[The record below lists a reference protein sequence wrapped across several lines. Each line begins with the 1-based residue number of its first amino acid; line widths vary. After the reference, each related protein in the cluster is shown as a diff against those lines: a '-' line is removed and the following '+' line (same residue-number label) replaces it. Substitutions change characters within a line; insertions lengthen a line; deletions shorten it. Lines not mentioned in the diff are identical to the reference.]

1 MPRASTAG
9 QQARGPRVLDFTPMN
24 ELQLRFCDG
33 EQPDLVLGAGVHALG
48 RLPTGLG
55 PVEREQ
61 PWLLQICSDRRG
73 IWLTVADDLRG
84 VHVNGRPVQH
94 VALLRAGDSIH
105 VDGGELLLT
114 AAYQPRAL
122 PADVATPRDSIA
134 NLRLSLR
141 GIGGQHHGRSIS
153 LERPLRLGRAA
164 DADIRIE
171 GTGIAE
177 RHALIECV
185 NGVVVLRDANAGVLL
200 NGHRVRE
207 AVLQAGDQI
216 VFDVQHRFVLEGP
229 PASIATLPT
238 GRHGATAPEARGEEY
253 LPRQSGLTV
262 RVPWL
267 LLAALLMAAMLAL
280 LLVYGTR

>member
-1 MPRASTAG
+1 MPRAATGNQRAVG
-9 QQARGPRVLDFTPMN
+9 RRMLDSAAMN
-24 ELQLRFCDG
+24 ELRLRFCDG
-33 EQPDLVLGAGVHALG
+33 EQPDLVLAAGVHALG

-55 PVEREQ
+55 PVEGEQ
-61 PWLLQICSDRRG
+61 PWLLKICSDRRG
-73 IWLTVADDLRG
+73 IWLTVGDEVRG

-105 VDGGELLLT
+105 VDGGELMLT
-114 AAYQPRAL
+114 AANASKPL
-122 PADVATPRDSIA
+122 PAPVTSARDSVA

-153 LERPLRLGRAA
+153 LEQPRRIGRAT

-171 GTGIAE
+171 GPGIAE
-177 RHALIECV
+177 RHALIEGV
-185 NGVVVLRDANAGVLL
+185 NGQAVLRDADADVLL
-200 NGHRVRE
+200 NGQPVRQ

-216 VFDVQHRFVLEGP
+216 AFDVQHRFVLEGP
-229 PASIATLPT
+229 PPTLAPLPNNRHTEAS
-238 GRHGATAPEARGEEY
+238 TAAGDDADHPYSRG
-253 LPRQSGLTV
+253 TV

-267 LLAALLMAAMLAL
+267 LLAAILMAGMLAL

>member
-1 MPRASTAG
+1 M
-9 QQARGPRVLDFTPMN
+9 LDFPPMN

-33 EQPDLVLGAGVHALG
+33 EQPDLVLGSGVHALG

-55 PVEREQ
+55 PVEGEQ

-73 IWLTVADDLRG
+73 IWLAVADDVRC

-105 VDGGELLLT
+105 VEGGELLLT
-114 AAYQPRAL
+114 AANEQQPL
-122 PADVATPRDSIA
+122 PAGGASPRDSIA

-153 LERPLRLGRAA
+153 LEKPRRIGRAA

-171 GTGIAE
+171 GPGIADQ
-177 RHALIECV
+177 HALIEAV
-185 NGVVVLRDANAGVLL
+185 NGMAVLRDAGADVLL
-200 NGHRVRE
+200 NGLRVRE

-216 VFDVQHRFVLEGP
+216 AFNVQHRFVLEGP

-238 GRHGATAPEARGEEY
+238 GRRTATLPSAGEDDH
-253 LPRQSGLTV
+253 LPRRRGLNV